1 MSRMIRLAQEERA
14 WLAEAFP
21 LHRPAELA
29 DHFAARFGRRYA
41 ASTLKRAAGL
51 LGIRSGRPTGG
62 TRGVLTTWTP
72 EQIQFLRDWRP
83 HETLASLTRRLNRAF
98 GTTYSVA
105 AVGGTCKRNAIAAGD
120 DGCFRPGDEPWNKGL
135 KGYQSGGRS
144 PLHQFQPG
152 DMPQTWVPIGTR
164 VRSSDGYWKVKVA
177 DSPGPGESRRGWR
190 DLHRLIWEDA
200 HGPQPPGTA
209 ILFVD
214 GDQDNLSLDNLACV
228 TRAEL
233 ARLNQLGWRKLRDVE
248 TRRAFLAQVK
258 LMTTAHARAREAGM
272 TLTERRKALPR
283 INKIA
288 DSGDRHVSPLG

>member
-51 LGIRSGRPTGG
+51 LGIRSGRPKGG
-62 TRGVLTTWTP
+62 TRGVLTVWTP

-83 HETLASLTRRLNRAF
+83 HETLAAMTRRLNRRF
-98 GTTYSVA
+98 GTCFSVS
-105 AVGGTCKRNAIAAGD
+105 AVGGTCLRNRIGAAD
-120 DGCFRPGDEPWNKGL
+120 DGCFRPGEEPWNKGL
-135 KGYQSGGRS
+135 KGFQSGGRS
-144 PLHQFQPG
+144 PLHQFQVG
-152 DMPQTWVPIGTR
+152 QMPQTWVPIGTR

-190 DLHRLIWEDA
+190 ELHRLIWEEA

-214 GDQDNLSLDNLACV
+214 GDQDNLALDNLACV

-233 ARLNQLGWRKLRDVE
+233 VRLNQLGWRKLRDVE

-272 TLTERRKALPR
+272 TLSERRRVLPR

-288 DSGDRHVSPLG
+288 DFGEQHAPT